1 MSDGDITEVPDLTDM
16 TRVPRPAT
24 GRAVGPVRA
33 ALIVVEGMW
42 TWYRRNWR
50 ATVVSSV
57 VQPVLFLLALG
68 FGLGSQVRPAEA
80 TGGLEYV
87 VYLAPALL
95 VATSVQIAAFES
107 TYPILSAFKWQQTY
121 LGIAAS
127 PITPAQIVGGHLLWV
142 ALRLGVSGSAYLLV
156 AAALGTLTSPG
167 VVLSLLASVLA
178 GLAMSAPIAAYSATL
193 QTEGQQFSAL
203 FRFVVMPMTLFA
215 GTFFPVDQLPVW
227 LRPVAW
233 LTPLWHGTELSRGA
247 AFGGLS
253 PLAAA
258 GHLAFLLTLLG
269 MGAWFGARNFTRRL
283 AA

>member
-1 MSDGDITEVPDLTDM
+1 MAEARG
-16 TRVPRPAT
+16 RV
-24 GRAVGPVRA
+24 VGPVQA

-57 VQPVLFLLALG
+57 VQPVLFLLAMG
-68 FGLGSQVRPAEA
+68 FGLGSQVQPVAA

-121 LGIAAS
+121 LAIASS
-127 PITPAQIVGGHLLWV
+127 PIAPAQIFSGHLVWV
-142 ALRLGVSGSAYLLV
+142 GLRLVVSGAAYLVV
-156 AAALGTLTSPG
+156 AAALGTLTSVG
-167 VVLSLLASVLA
+167 VVGSLAVSILA
-178 GLAMSAPIAAYSATL
+178 GLAFAAPVAAYSATL

-203 FRFVVMPMTLFA
+203 FRFIVMPMTLFG
-215 GTFFPVDQLPVW
+215 GTFFPVEQLPMWV
-227 LRPVAW
+227 RPLAW
-233 LTPLWHGTELSRGA
+233 VTPLWHGTELGRA
-247 AFGGLS
+247 AEFGGLS
-253 PLAAA
+253 PLAVA
-258 GHLAFLLTLLG
+258 GHLAYLVALLG
-269 MGAWFGARNFTRRL
+269 VGAWFGIRNYTRRL

>member
-1 MSDGDITEVPDLTDM
+1 MA
-16 TRVPRPAT
+16 RV
-24 GRAVGPVRA
+24 VSPVRA
-33 ALIVVEGMW
+33 SVIVVEGMW

-68 FGLGSQVRPAEA
+68 FGLGSQVQPTEA
-80 TGGLEYV
+80 TGGLAYV

-127 PITPAQIVGGHLLWV
+127 PITPGQIFCGHLLWV
-142 ALRLGVSGSAYLLV
+142 ALRLGVSGAAYLAV
-156 AAALGTLTSPG
+156 AAALGTITGFG
-167 VVLSLLASVLA
+167 VLASLLVSVLA
-178 GLAMSAPIAAYSATL
+178 GLAVSAPVAAYSATL
-193 QTEGQQFSAL
+193 VTEGQQFSAL
-203 FRFVVMPMTLFA
+203 FRFIIMPMTLFA
-215 GTFFPVDQLPVW
+215 GTFYPVTQLPVW
-227 LRPVAW
+227 VRPLAW
-233 LTPLWHGTELSRGA
+233 VTPLWHGTELSRGV

-253 PLAAA
+253 LLAAV
-258 GHLAFLLTLLG
+258 GHLAVLVA
-269 MGAWFGARNFTRRL
+269 MVGAGTWFGIRTFTRRL

>member
-1 MSDGDITEVPDLTDM
+1 MAD
-16 TRVPRPAT
+16 A
-24 GRAVGPVRA
+24 RAYVVGPVHA

-68 FGLGSQVRPAEA
+68 FGFGSQVRPSAA

-95 VATSVQIAAFES
+95 VATAVQIASFES
-107 TYPILSAFKWQQTY
+107 TYPVLSAFKWQQTY

-127 PITPAQIVGGHLLWV
+127 PITPRQIFAGHLVWV
-142 ALRLGVSGSAYLLV
+142 ALRLGASGVAYLVV
-156 AAALGTLTSPG
+156 AAALGTLTSFG
-167 VVLSLLASVLA
+167 VLLSLLVSIVA
-178 GLAMSAPIAAYSATL
+178 GLAVSAPVAAWSATL
-193 QTEGQQFSAL
+193 RGEGQQFNAL

-215 GTFFPVDQLPVW
+215 GTFFPVTQLPGWV
-227 LRPVAW
+227 RPLAW

-253 PLAAA
+253 ASAVL
-258 GHLAFLLTLLG
+258 GHVAFLVALVAVGT
-269 MGAWFGARNFTRRL
+269 WFGVRTFTRRL
-283 AA
+283 GA

>member
-1 MSDGDITEVPDLTDM
+1 MAEA
-16 TRVPRPAT
+16 RVVNPLH
-24 GRAVGPVRA
+24 A
-33 ALIVVEGMW
+33 AFIVVEGMW

-68 FGLGSQVRPAEA
+68 FGLGSQIQPGAA
-80 TGGLEYV
+80 TGGLTYV

-95 VATSVQIAAFES
+95 VATSIQIAAFES

-127 PITPAQIVGGHLLWV
+127 PITPAQIFGGHLMWV
-142 ALRLGVSGSAYLLV
+142 GLRLGVSGVAYLAV
-156 AAALGTLTSPG
+156 AAALDAVTGFG
-167 VVLSLLASVLA
+167 VLVSLLVSVLA
-178 GLAMSAPIAAYSATL
+178 GLAFAAPVAAYSATL

-215 GTFFPVDQLPVW
+215 GTFFPVSQLPEW
-227 LRPVAW
+227 LRPLAW
-233 LTPLWHGTELSRGA
+233 VTPLWHGTELACGA

-253 PLAAA
+253 LLAAF
-258 GHLAFLLTLLG
+258 GHLAFLLAMLG
-269 MGAWFGARNFTRRL
+269 VGAWFAVRTFTRRL

>member
-1 MSDGDITEVPDLTDM
+1 MAEARG
-16 TRVPRPAT
+16 RV
-24 GRAVGPVRA
+24 VGPVHA
-33 ALIVVEGMW
+33 AMIVVEGMW

-68 FGLGSQVRPAEA
+68 FGLGSQVRPAAA

-121 LGIAAS
+121 LGIASS
-127 PITPAQIVGGHLLWV
+127 PITPGQIFAGHLVWV
-142 ALRLGVSGSAYLLV
+142 GMRLGFSGAAYLLV
-156 AAALGTLTSPG
+156 AGLLGTLTSG
-167 VVLSLLASVLA
+167 WVVLSLLVSILA
-178 GLAMSAPIAAYSATL
+178 GLAFSAPIAAYSATL

-203 FRFVVMPMTLFA
+203 FRFIVMPMTLFA
-215 GTFFPVDQLPVW
+215 GTFFPVEQLPGW
-227 LRPVAW
+227 LRPLAW
-233 LTPLWHGTELSRGA
+233 ATPLWHGTELSRGV
-247 AFGGLS
+247 AFGDLS
-253 PLAAA
+253 PVAAA
-258 GHLAFLLTLLG
+258 GHLAFLFALLG
-269 MGAWFGARNFTRRL
+269 AGTWFGIRTFTRRL

>member
-1 MSDGDITEVPDLTDM
+1 MADARTDM
-16 TRVPRPAT
+16 ADARVA
-24 GRAVGPVRA
+24 GPVRA
-33 ALIVVEGMW
+33 ALIVVEGTW

-50 ATVVSSV
+50 GTVVSSV

-68 FGLGSQVRPAEA
+68 FGLGSQVRPAAA
-80 TGGLEYV
+80 TGGLDYV

-127 PITPAQIVGGHLLWV
+127 PITPGQIVGGHLMWV
-142 ALRLGVSGSAYLLV
+142 ALRLAVSGAAYLVV
-156 AAALGTLTSPG
+156 AATLGTLTGFG
-167 VVLSLLASVLA
+167 VLVSLLVSVLA
-178 GLAMSAPIAAYSATL
+178 GLATSAPVAAYSATL
-193 QTEGQQFSAL
+193 ETEGQQFSAL

-227 LRPVAW
+227 VRPLAW
-233 LTPLWHGTELSRGA
+233 VTPLWHGTELSRGA
-247 AFGGLS
+247 AFGDLS
-253 PLAAA
+253 LLAAA
-258 GHLAFLLTLLG
+258 GHLAFLLAMLG
-269 MGAWFGARNFTRRL
+269 AGGWFAVRTFTRRL

>member
-1 MSDGDITEVPDLTDM
+1 MAEA
-16 TRVPRPAT
+16 RVVNPLH
-24 GRAVGPVRA
+24 A
-33 ALIVVEGMW
+33 AFIVVEGMW

-68 FGLGSQVRPAEA
+68 FGLGSQIQPGAA
-80 TGGLEYV
+80 TSGLTYV
-87 VYLAPALL
+87 GHLAPALL
-95 VATSVQIAAFES
+95 VATSMQIAAFES

-127 PITPAQIVGGHLLWV
+127 PITPAQIFGGHLMWV
-142 ALRLGVSGSAYLLV
+142 GLRLGVSGVAYLAV
-156 AAALGTLTSPG
+156 AAALDAVTGFG
-167 VVLSLLASVLA
+167 VLVSLLVSVLA
-178 GLAMSAPIAAYSATL
+178 GLAFAAPVAAYSATL

-215 GTFFPVDQLPVW
+215 GTFFPVSQLPEW
-227 LRPVAW
+227 LRPLAW
-233 LTPLWHGTELSRGA
+233 VTPLWHGTELARGA

-253 PLAAA
+253 PLAAL
-258 GHLAFLLTLLG
+258 GHLTFLVAVLG
-269 MGAWFGARNFTRRL
+269 VGTWFGVRTFTRRL

>member
-1 MSDGDITEVPDLTDM
+1 M
-16 TRVPRPAT
+16 TRV
-24 GRAVGPVRA
+24 VNPVRA

-50 ATVVSSV
+50 ATFVSSV

-68 FGLGSQVRPAEA
+68 FGLGSQVRPTGA
-80 TGGLEYV
+80 TSGLPYV

-95 VATSVQIAAFES
+95 VATSVQIAAAES

-127 PITPAQIVGGHLLWV
+127 PITPGQIFGGHLMWV
-142 ALRLGVSGSAYLLV
+142 AVRLTAAGGAYLVV
-156 AAALGTLTSPG
+156 AALLGTLTSVG
-167 VVLSLLASVLA
+167 VVSSLLASVLA
-178 GLAMSAPIAAYSATL
+178 GLAFSAPIAAYSATL
-193 QTEGQQFSAL
+193 QSEGQQFSTL
-203 FRFVVMPMTLFA
+203 FRFVVVPMTLFA
-215 GTFFPVDQLPVW
+215 GTFFPITQLPAW
-227 LRPVAW
+227 LRPLAW

-253 PLAAA
+253 PLATI
-258 GHLAFLLTLLG
+258 GHLAFLLAMLCA
-269 MGAWFGARNFTRRL
+269 GAWFGVRTFTRRL